1 MVAYSDP
8 LTEALRRYDLLTT
21 AEQKILA
28 GEQAYSIGGR
38 SLTRA
43 DLGKIADQLAYL
55 DKRIGVLK
63 ARAAR
68 GGIRIR
74 GGVPLS

>member
-1 MVAYSDP
+1 MPPYTDS
-8 LTEALRRYDLLTT
+8 LTEALRRYEMWSD
-21 AEQKILA
+21 AEIKVSA
-28 GEQAYSIGGR
+28 GQAYSIGGR

-43 DLGKIADQLAYL
+43 NQKEIQATIDYL
-55 DKRIGVLK
+55 DKRIQVLR